1 MWEPAPFGYNCASNF
16 DDVHPNFFLEYS
28 MKTINLALISGLSLA
43 IVSVVA
49 LADHNSQ
56 ESLEQRLSA
65 AGSLNIMT
73 TEEAAAAAAQAQ
85 EEAATTTESVQVAA
99 GSADGESVYNTACA
113 ACHNAGIAGAPKLGD
128 PDGWAPRITQGMDTL
143 IEHAIQGYQGEAGVM
158 PAKGGN
164 PSLSDEEVS
173 AAVQFMVDKSG

>member
-1 MWEPAPFGYNCASNF
+1 MREPALFGYNCASNF
-16 DDVHPNFFLEYS
+16 DDVHPNFFLKYS
-28 MKTINLALISGLSLA
+28 MKTINLALISGLSLV
-43 IVSVVA
+43 ITSVVA
-49 LADHNSQ
+49 IADHNSQ

-65 AGSLNIMT
+65 VGTLNIMT
-73 TEEAAAAAAQAQ
+73 PEEAAAAAQAT

-99 GSADGESVYNTACA
+99 GPVDGESVYNTACA
-113 ACHNAGIAGAPKLGD
+113 ACHTAGIAGAPKLGD